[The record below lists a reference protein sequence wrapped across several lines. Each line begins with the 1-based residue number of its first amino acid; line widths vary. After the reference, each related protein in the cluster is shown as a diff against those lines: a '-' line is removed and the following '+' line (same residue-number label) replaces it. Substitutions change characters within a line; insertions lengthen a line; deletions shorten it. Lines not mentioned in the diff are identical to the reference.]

1 MRNDLISEEL
11 CKYIL
16 IMQNRGP
23 LCLLMS
29 LKIKPQ
35 VSPMACKA
43 RHDLVTASLFNLT
56 YHHSFPPLLQAQG
69 ALDVPHSDQGSCT
82 LRPLLSLFFLEG
94 SFPRY
99 SHNSL
104 THFIYAS
111 VQMSTCGERLL
122 RWSQWSLRLVFAL
135 CVISS

>member
-1 MRNDLISEEL
+1 
-11 CKYIL
+11 
-16 IMQNRGP
+16 MQSRGP
-23 LCLLMS
+23 LCLLMA
-29 LKIKPQ
+29 LKIKSQ

-69 ALDVPHSDQGSCT
+69 ALDVPHSDQSRFT

-99 SHNSL
+99 AFDSL
-104 THFIYAS
+104 THFICAS
-111 VQMSTCGERLL
+111 VQISTRGQHLL
-122 RWSQWSLRLVFAL
+122 RWPQWSLPSPGVRTL
-135 CVISS
+135 CDLLSLSVGWI